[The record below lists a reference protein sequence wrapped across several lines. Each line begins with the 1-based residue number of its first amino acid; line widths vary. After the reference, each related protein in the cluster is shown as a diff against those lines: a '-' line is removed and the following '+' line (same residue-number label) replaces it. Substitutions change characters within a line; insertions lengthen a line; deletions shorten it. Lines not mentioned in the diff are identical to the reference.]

1 MRVVRAVFLN
11 RVPTL
16 LQKPAL
22 PRFLWDAKTG
32 GNTMRHL
39 MVEGLAKEGSW
50 GEGSPVR
57 LVLGFGL
64 LVFGGLWV

>member
-1 MRVVRAVFLN
+1 
-11 RVPTL
+11 
-16 LQKPAL
+16 
-22 PRFLWDAKTG
+22 
-32 GNTMRHL
+32 MRHL